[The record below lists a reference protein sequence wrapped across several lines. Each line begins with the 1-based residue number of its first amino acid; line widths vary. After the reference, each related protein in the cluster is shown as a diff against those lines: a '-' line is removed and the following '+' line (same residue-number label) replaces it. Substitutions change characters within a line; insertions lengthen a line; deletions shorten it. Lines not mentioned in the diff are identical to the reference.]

1 MRVRSTP
8 HTRNS
13 AVRRS
18 NFAAL
23 RGRPFWLA
31 LTELEREGDRSPDLV
46 QLATSL
52 AATLDRQRS
61 ENRPILPCFP
71 GRVGWRVLEYL
82 QAAGLPTV
90 VIDVNCS
97 AQDPRLKDAQLVRG
111 DIREAEVLEQ
121 ACVRNARG
129 VLIMTKDD
137 LTNIGAALMVR
148 HLNADVRIVMRLFNQ
163 NLVTRLGKAFHDIFA
178 LSTSDLTAPL
188 FALTALTGQALYTC
202 APRSSRELET
212 YSVTGWVRYLEK
224 HESDGDWHLELT
236 RGSDSPRD
244 SCLVVEIPPTLPD
257 GLYGLARADL
267 DRLLAGAPVTAAGEV
282 TAPVRLRVIGP
293 AFFDGEHRGG
303 PDRRDQTDG
312 SHGHCNL
319 SARALWEIHPV
330 YWVRPP

>member
-1 MRVRSTP
+1 MTSGIETVVRE
-8 HTRNS
+8 S
-13 AVRRS
+13 AESIKRFLAV
-18 NFAAL
+18 AAL
-23 RGRPFWLA
+23 LGATTPLA
-31 LTELEREGDRSPDLV
+31 GQTPSCSEPHYRWSEKTD
-46 QLATSL
+46 ASL
-52 AATLDRQRS
+52 ASVTPKRAFIST
-61 ENRPILPCFP
+61 ILKT
-71 GRVGWRVLEYL
+71 W
-82 QAAGLPTV
+82 T
-90 VIDVNCS
+90 
-97 AQDPRLKDAQLVRG
+97 
-111 DIREAEVLEQ
+111 
-121 ACVRNARG
+121 
-129 VLIMTKDD
+129 
-137 LTNIGAALMVR
+137 
-148 HLNADVRIVMRLFNQ
+148 
-163 NLVTRLGKAFHDIFA
+163 
-178 LSTSDLTAPL
+178 PL
-188 FALTALTGQALYTC
+188 ALTGQALYTC

-282 TAPVRLRVIGP
+282 TAPVRLRVIGT